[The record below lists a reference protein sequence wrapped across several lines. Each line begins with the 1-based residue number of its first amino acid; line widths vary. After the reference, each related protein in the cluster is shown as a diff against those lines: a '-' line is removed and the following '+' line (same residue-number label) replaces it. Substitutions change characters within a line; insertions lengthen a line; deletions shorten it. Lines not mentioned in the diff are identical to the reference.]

1 MVFSIWRYSH
11 LTLAISSF
19 FFILIAA
26 VTGIILSLE
35 PISEQLKPYDYKVE
49 NYSLANTIAVLQKQ
63 YDEVLSI
70 EKDHNDFIIA
80 SVITKDGTQDRFY
93 INPATGDKVGQVI
106 EKAPLFQFA
115 TTLHRSLFLKTT
127 GRIIICIVSFLLLLI
142 AIIGI
147 ILIFKRQGGVQKFFS
162 KVVKENSNQ
171 YYHVILG
178 RWCLIP
184 ILILTCTGIYL
195 SFEKFSLLPEK
206 KTNHTIS
213 FSDNQNSNKLSVGD
227 FELFQ
232 NISLDQ
238 IKTIEFPFSKDP
250 EDYFTVN
257 LKNRELLVH
266 QYSGSI
272 LSEIKHP
279 FTSLA
284 LSISLTLHTGR
295 GSIIWSVVLF
305 ISSASILYFIYSGF
319 SMTIKRRRQKTTI
332 PVNSINKDEAEFVIL
347 VGSETGNTYKPA
359 TLVFDAIKNSGKK
372 IFIAELNEY
381 THFKN
386 LSHLLVFTSTYGRG
400 EAPDNAKKFLKK
412 LTNTQY
418 KKQIQFSVVGFG
430 SLAYPDFCAYASV
443 VDAALQQQ
451 SNFYPV
457 TSLYKI
463 HNQSF
468 ADFFLWAKEWSFK
481 IALPIQLEEPEK
493 TIELKK
499 LQTFQVVNK
508 SNLNQDDT
516 FLLQL
521 KTEKPISFQSGDLL
535 KYYPEGESIPRYYS
549 IGMLGNDILL
559 SIKKHPYGI
568 ATSVLSK
575 LQVGEKLYADI
586 SKNKPFHFPNKQ
598 KEVIMIANGTG
609 IAPFLGMLQE
619 NTNNTKTHLFWG
631 GRTQESYQLYK
642 PILDQHL
649 KSGKLTNVH
658 VAYSRENNQK
668 QYVQDVLKEHIN
680 LIVNTLSNRGT
691 IMICG
696 SLAMEKEVMHLLEQ
710 IAFEK
715 LHTKLK
721 KFSKQI
727 KTDCY

>member
-35 PISEQLKPYDYKVE
+35 PISEQLKPYDYEAE

-93 INPATGDKVGQVI
+93 INPATGDKAGQVI

-127 GRIIICIVSFLLLLI
+127 GRIITCIVSFLLLLI
-142 AIIGI
+142 AITGI
-147 ILIFKRQGGVQKFFS
+147 ILILKRQGGIQKFFS

-171 YYHVILG
+171 YYHVVLG
-178 RWCLIP
+178 KWSFIP
-184 ILILTCTGIYL
+184 ILILTITGIYL
-195 SFEKFSLLPEK
+195 SFEKFSLLPKEEAK
-206 KTNHTIS
+206 HTIS
-213 FSDNQNSNKLSVGD
+213 FSDNQNSNKLSVGN

-279 FTSLA
+279 FISLA
-284 LSISLTLHTGR
+284 SSISLTLHTGR
-295 GSIIWSVVLF
+295 GNIIWSVVLF

-359 TLVFDAIKNSGKK
+359 TLVFEAIKNSGKK
-372 IFIAELNEY
+372 VFINELNEY
-381 THFKN
+381 TNFKN
-386 LSHLLVFTSTYGRG
+386 LSHLIVFTSTYGSG
-400 EAPDNAKKFLKK
+400 EAPENAKKFLKK
-412 LTNTQY
+412 FSSVQY

-430 SLAYPDFCAYASV
+430 SLAYPDFCEYASV

-451 SNFYPV
+451 PNFYPA

-468 ADFFLWAKEWSFK
+468 TDFSLWAKEWSLK
-481 IALPIQLEEPEK
+481 IGLPIQLAEPEK
-493 TIELKK
+493 TTEK
-499 LQTFQVVNK
+499 LQEFQIINRSELNK
-508 SNLNQDDT
+508 DDT

-521 KTEKPISFQSGDLL
+521 KPKKPISFQSGDLL
-535 KYYPEGESIPRYYS
+535 EFYPEGESVARYYS
-549 IGMLGNDILL
+549 IGMLSNNILL
-559 SIKKHPYGI
+559 SIKKHPHGV

-575 LQVGEKLYADI
+575 LQVGEDLYAGI
-586 SKNKPFHFPNKQ
+586 SKNKPFHFPNNKRD
-598 KEVIMIANGTG
+598 VVMIANGTG

-642 PILDQHL
+642 PILDEHL
-649 KSGKLTNVH
+649 KSGKLTNIH
-658 VAYSRENNQK
+658 IACSRETNKK
-668 QYVQDVLKEHIN
+668 QYVQDLLKKHIN
-680 LIVNTLSNRGT
+680 LIVNTLSNKGT

-696 SLAMEKEVMHLLEQ
+696 SLAMEKEVMYLLEQ
-710 IAFEK
+710 IALEK
-715 LHTKLK
+715 RHTKLK